1 MEEHIPSIIFY
12 WSCDQSWLDDY
23 YTINA
28 ATSARIA

>member
-1 MEEHIPSIIFY
+1 MEEVSPSIIFLLVI
-12 WSCDQSWLDDY
+12 DQSWLSD

>member
-12 WSCDQSWLDDY
+12 WSCDQFIYDD

-28 ATSARIA
+28 PTSAKIA

>member
-12 WSCDQSWLDDY
+12 WSCDQPIYDD

-28 ATSARIA
+28 PTSAKIA